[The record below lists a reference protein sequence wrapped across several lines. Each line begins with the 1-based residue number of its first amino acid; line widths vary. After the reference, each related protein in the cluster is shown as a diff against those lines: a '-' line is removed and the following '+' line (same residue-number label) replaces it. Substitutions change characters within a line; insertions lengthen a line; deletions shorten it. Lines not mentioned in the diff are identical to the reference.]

1 MREITSSVVLAA
13 IACLAVQS
21 IFAQAPAYSDDEVK
35 AQFLKAGTFRHAE
48 FINGAYRRSFE
59 MADCDTNRYARILRE
74 IVVEHTNETRRV
86 IRSLGRYRTQQSLP
100 FLYSY
105 ATNAQY
111 GAYSLKS
118 IFAIEGV
125 TSNSVAAVHNYLFM
139 SNQLSLAGIDERS
152 DTCTDLLKRVCS
164 DPSLV
169 EYRPGVLDMATSFIQ
184 NVELMPN
191 VLDGALCNV
200 QDGFRFSK
208 RRLSILRSAMQRV
221 ATELSE
227 ITVSDCER
235 EGKIHCYTFQT
246 NYLQNAINELVAYPE
261 ANLPD

>member
-1 MREITSSVVLAA
+1 MRETTSSVVLAA

-125 TSNSVAAVHNYLFM
+125 TSNSVETLQRYLFFTNIVTSKTVYEKAAVCKEVLETLCE
-139 SNQLSLAGIDERS
+139 SSVTS
-152 DTCTDLLKRVCS
+152 DLL
-164 DPSLV
+164 DDATLV
-169 EYRPGVLDMATSFIQ
+169 VRRYASNVSTGVSMIDTALVQADSTYRY
-184 NVELMPN
+184 
-191 VLDGALCNV
+191 
-200 QDGFRFSK
+200 SK
-208 RRLSILRSAMQRV
+208 RRLSDLRAAYPRSFN
-221 ATELSE
+221 E
-227 ITVSDCER
+227 
-235 EGKIHCYTFQT
+235 YQT
-246 NYLQNAINELVAYPE
+246 TYVTNAINELVAYPE
-261 ANLPD
+261 ENLPD

>member
-100 FLYSY
+100 FLYSCV
-105 ATNAQY
+105 TNVQY
-111 GAYSLKS
+111 GSDALKAVL
-118 IFAIEGV
+118 AIEGV
-125 TSNSVAAVHNYLFM
+125 NSNSLSVVQNYLM
-139 SNQLSLAGIDERS
+139 LTNELVCVDRGGATVCAELVKYARKGGVDENCRTNALAVANAFATTHNRNYYWLDH
-152 DTCTDLLKRVCS
+152 LLMQEDAS
-164 DPSLV
+164 
-169 EYRPGVLDMATSFIQ
+169 YRH
-184 NVELMPN
+184 
-191 VLDGALCNV
+191 
-200 QDGFRFSK
+200 SK
-208 RRLSILRSAMQRV
+208 RRLQVLRSADI
-221 ATELSE
+221 A
-227 ITVSDCER
+227 
-235 EGKIHCYTFQT
+235 HCPYPFQVNFVT
-246 NYLQNAINELVAYPE
+246 NAINELVAYPE